1 MTNDKTREAFEAWAF
16 LHMRAGQTNGLRRKE
31 SGEYFWSSASL
42 CWDVWQAV
50 TAKADAKYLPVIEKL
65 VEALAGEQRLREI
78 IRNADPRVED
88 YHAYQPTDN
97 ETHNALALA
106 APLLEKREEV

>member
-1 MTNDKTREAFEAWAF
+1 MDEMREAFE
-16 LHMRAGQTNGLRRKE
+16 RAEAHLQWLKE
-31 SGEYFWSSASL
+31 SAFDEQDLSRIVGYERCL
-42 CWDVWQAV
+42 REWQAA
-50 TAKADAKYLPVIEKL
+50 TASADAKYLPVIEKL

-106 APLLEKREEV
+106 APLLGKKEEV